1 MPGYAR
7 PLKRG
12 TISVPAI
19 LSPQQLVETWKANL
33 RSTDPPTSSSPRRR
47 RADGS
52 STSSPRPH
60 GHASTADNDD
70 DSRSR
75 SGKGSVTK
83 DSVSAS
89 NTSSVASTAGDVT
102 PATGHEPRSRRPV
115 SKSRERSSSRGF
127 GFGESSRV
135 SAVSATGNSVPTVS
149 AGLLSSTGS
158 TRALKAVGG
167 GPHDGDGDGDGDGDS
182 NAGPGR
188 ASRKLNEFVSLTQY
202 SEGHPGNDSKSR
214 PELLLLRPD
223 TRSGYAVGSSVDSG
237 AAVDGSG
244 GSGGVP
250 AGRLLS
256 PQQHHS
262 GSGVSTTKR
271 RDTSAPRSRYS
282 QKAISEER
290 RQAMMD
296 RRAPGNASA
305 HALHRTGSAA
315 SVSQHASDPTT
326 PGRSRSGGAA
336 AAAAGRG
343 IEEERR
349 GVSRSRSRGAA
360 RGGGAAAAAAASAGD
375 AWQHD
380 DGGWQD
386 YNPMAP
392 VGGHGHTLQQ
402 QQQQQQ
408 QYQQQYASQYDGG
421 VSRSM
426 PLGADLL
433 HHPGTTFTSPSGT
446 GIANAYTFDL
456 SSEQQALFAMQ
467 TQSLRMISV
476 RTAPR
481 GTTVTATNAL
491 PPQFQTR
498 AGAAPAASS
507 AAAAASSAAPP
518 PPPPSSAAA
527 AGLGGSHAQ
536 PALSHAQSLA
546 SQQQRLL
553 QQAAAEAA
561 LADAMNVFPSLFV
574 NTARDA
580 SDPSKPAALRPVQHG
595 VFMKQPSTGQPLPSS
610 STSSVASI
618 TAASAVAAAFQQQ
631 QQQQQGSPSYLRH
644 TSTRGRAG
652 EVPAVLSPKAYAH
665 SGNVNWTS
673 DVVESKQGERSV
685 SRTRR
690 VSTDGK
696 SSVASMTA
704 RQRRRS
710 TTEDVNPPSAS
721 SAWHQQQQQQQ
732 QHPWQATSGGARSP
746 MASPSGDS
754 VAMGRWSTELFKVG
768 MSAAVYG
775 SPDTGLSERSPVSS
789 DGGADPADFDLIFQ
803 SSSFAPRR

>member
-1 MPGYAR
+1 M
-7 PLKRG
+7 
-12 TISVPAI
+12 
-19 LSPQQLVETWKANL
+19 
-33 RSTDPPTSSSPRRR
+33 
-47 RADGS
+47 
-52 STSSPRPH
+52 
-60 GHASTADNDD
+60 
-70 DSRSR
+70 
-75 SGKGSVTK
+75 
-83 DSVSAS
+83 
-89 NTSSVASTAGDVT
+89 
-102 PATGHEPRSRRPV
+102 
-115 SKSRERSSSRGF
+115 
-127 GFGESSRV
+127 
-135 SAVSATGNSVPTVS
+135 
-149 AGLLSSTGS
+149 
-158 TRALKAVGG
+158 
-167 GPHDGDGDGDGDGDS
+167 
-182 NAGPGR
+182 
-188 ASRKLNEFVSLTQY
+188 
-202 SEGHPGNDSKSR
+202 
-214 PELLLLRPD
+214 
-223 TRSGYAVGSSVDSG
+223 
-237 AAVDGSG
+237 
-244 GSGGVP
+244 P

-498 AGAAPAASS
+498 AGAAPAAST
-507 AAAAASSAAPP
+507 AAAASSSAAPP

-580 SDPSKPAALRPVQHG
+580 SDPSKPAALRPTRGFTKPVLSSPSSAFKTDVSTRRSSTGAGPSESPRLVQQHQLQPVQHG

-610 STSSVASI
+610 SSSSVASI
-618 TAASAVAAAFQQQ
+618 TAASAVAAAFQQ